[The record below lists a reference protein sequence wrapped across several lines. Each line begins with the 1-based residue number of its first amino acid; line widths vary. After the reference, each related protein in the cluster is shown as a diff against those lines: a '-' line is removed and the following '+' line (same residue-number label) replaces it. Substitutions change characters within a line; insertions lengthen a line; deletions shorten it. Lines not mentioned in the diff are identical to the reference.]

1 MAEAIVQRELH
12 AFASAVLGM
21 DAEELACLTSAQSE
35 LLLKTKLACETKDAA
50 RYVCSAVNPEAA
62 QRIRDWNT
70 AANLSPP
77 AFYRYVFSNATLSE
91 APLPES
97 LERFKKNVDIRDNV
111 LALRVFHAV
120 NFGCPRAEMLDAVDN
135 NRVRANDISNQ
146 VDFYREHVEGGN
158 RSVVQEEWAQFLKNG
173 IRFPFFQDNRVILGT
188 VLVDAAAA
196 STGGGGADKNEIQ
209 EALEPIDKPIPY
221 DDAAVYTP
229 EPINLAQNPLLKAYR
244 QRAGV
249 PLTFSDVTAAKQLVS
264 ALISKRVPAYYLHR
278 DQEHEDVSNAVHG
291 LPHLTRDHFAPLI
304 KATVAVNDVRDTPE
318 CREYYWQN
326 QSRQRAQAPA
336 VAEFVADVAWNCV
349 QQKRTLNW
357 VV

>member
-1 MAEAIVQRELH
+1 MAEAIVQGELH
-12 AFASAVLGM
+12 AFASAALGM
-21 DAEELACLTSAQSE
+21 NAEELACLTPAQSE

-62 QRIRDWNT
+62 QRIRDWNI
-70 AANLSPP
+70 AANSSPP
-77 AFYRYVFSNATLSE
+77 AFYRYVFCNAALGSG
-91 APLPES
+91 PLPES
-97 LERFKKNVDIRDNV
+97 LERFKKNVDIKDNA

-120 NFGCPRAEMLDAVDN
+120 NFGCPRAEMLDAADN

-173 IRFPFFQDNRVILGT
+173 IRFPFFQDNRVILGN
-188 VLVDAAAA
+188 VLVNDAA
-196 STGGGGADKNEIQ
+196 GVVDKNEIE

-221 DDAAVYTP
+221 DSVDYTP

-318 CREYYWQN
+318 CREYYWQ
-326 QSRQRAQAPA
+326 QQRAQAPAA